1 MHRFNKW
8 CIRPTSRWGG
18 LLLGLALL
26 GLVPDGVAGGG
37 WVRKKSTF
45 YGKLRVSSFRT
56 NKYYNLAGEL
66 NDQGAQF
73 QQTSLDL
80 YAEYGLSKRL
90 TLILNAPLFRSNKF
104 STTNAATGFGDV
116 LVEAKYGI
124 LTGNF
129 PVAISVG
136 AQLPTG
142 QSRILV
148 ADVNRPGSQI
158 NLPIGDG
165 ELNIWTKAYASIP
178 FSSRGYVSVEVG
190 YNKRTQGFSDQY
202 ASTVEV
208 GYKIGPV
215 WTNAVLRRLNS
226 VGVPDT
232 NKGSFVYGEGLEYT
246 AYSLGAAVPITKKTS
261 LTLDYSNMIVPCKN
275 TYSGPI
281 FGLGLS
287 VEM

>member
-1 MHRFNKW
+1 MLRYSK
-8 CIRPTSRWGG
+8 
-18 LLLGLALL
+18 LLLALVLLLLAQ
-26 GLVPDGVAGGG
+26 DSVAGGG
-37 WVRKKSTF
+37 WVRKKNTF

-80 YAEYGLSKRL
+80 HAEYSVSKRL
-90 TLILNAPLFRSNKF
+90 TLILNAALFWSNKF
-104 STTNAATGFGDV
+104 STTNAATGIGDA

-165 ELNIWTKAYASIP
+165 ELNIWTKLHASIP
-178 FSSRGYVSVEVG
+178 FSHGYASFEAG

-202 ASTVEV
+202 TMAAEV
-208 GYKIGPV
+208 GYKIGLV
-215 WTNAVLRRLNS
+215 WTNATLRRLNS

-232 NKGSFVYGEGLEYT
+232 DKGSFVYGEGLEFT
-246 AYSLGAAVPITKKTS
+246 AYSLGAAIPVTKKMG
-261 LTLDYSNMIVPCKN
+261 LTLDFSSMIGPCKN
-275 TYSGPI
+275 TYSGSI
-281 FGLGLS
+281 FGVSLS
-287 VEM
+287 VELE

>member
-1 MHRFNKW
+1 MHR
-8 CIRPTSRWGG
+8 CSRLLVRSGVNILTC
-18 LLLGLALL
+18 LLLLLLAQ
-26 GLVPDGVAGGG
+26 DGVAGGG
-37 WVRKKSTF
+37 WIRKKNTF

-80 YAEYGLSKRL
+80 YAEYGVSKRL
-90 TLILNAPLFRSNKF
+90 TLILNTPLFRSNKF

-148 ADVNRPGSQI
+148 NDVNRPGSQI

-165 ELNIWTKAYASIP
+165 ELNIWTKLYGSVP
-178 FSSRGYVSVEVG
+178 FSSRGYVSFEGG

-202 ASTVEV
+202 AVSAEV

-215 WTNAVLRRLNS
+215 WTNAVLRRLKS

-232 NKGSFVYGEGLEYT
+232 NKGSFVYGEGLEFT
-246 AYSLGAAVPITKKTS
+246 AYALGAAIPVTKKTS
-261 LTLDYSNMIVPCKN
+261 LTLDFSSLIGPTKN
-275 TYSGPI
+275 TYSGSI

>member
-1 MHRFNKW
+1 MRRYSK
-8 CIRPTSRWGG
+8 
-18 LLLGLALL
+18 LLLALALL
-26 GLVPDGVAGGG
+26 MVAQDSMAGGG
-37 WVRKKSTF
+37 WVRKKNTF

-90 TLILNAPLFRSNKF
+90 TVILNAPLFRSNKF
-104 STTNAATGFGDV
+104 STTNAATGIGDV

-148 ADVNRPGSQI
+148 NDVNHPGSQI

-165 ELNIWTKAYASIP
+165 ELNIWTKLHASIP
-178 FSSRGYVSVEVG
+178 FSSRGYASFEAG

-202 ASTVEV
+202 TMAAEI

-215 WTNAVLRRLNS
+215 WTNATLRRLTS

-232 NKGSFVYGEGLEYT
+232 SKGSFVYGEGLEFT
-246 AYSLGAAVPITKKTS
+246 AYSLGAAIPVTKKTS
-261 LTLDYSNMIVPCKN
+261 LTLDFSNMIGPCKN
-275 TYSGPI
+275 TYSGSI